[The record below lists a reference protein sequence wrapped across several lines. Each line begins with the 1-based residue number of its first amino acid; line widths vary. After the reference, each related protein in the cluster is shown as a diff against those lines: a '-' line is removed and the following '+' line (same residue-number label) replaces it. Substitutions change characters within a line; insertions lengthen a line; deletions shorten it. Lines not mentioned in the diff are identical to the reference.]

1 MRAVRF
7 LTNLPCRSGICQA
20 HVVRVVATYDDDDGG
35 AFMRLESVRLLYGK
49 YGLYRE
55 KDVQG
60 RLDAG
65 ETMRLQCEAEQ
76 EWERAGRAN
85 VVEGG

>member
-20 HVVRVVATYDDDDGG
+20 HVLRVVATYDDDDDG
-35 AFMRLESVRLLYGK
+35 AFMRLESVRLLSGR

-60 RLDAG
+60 KLDAG
-65 ETMRLQCEAEQ
+65 ETMRLQMEAEK
-76 EWERAGRAN
+76 EYEATMRAN
-85 VVEGG
+85 QV